1 MGIRRRV
8 VVRVRGIRGRARV
21 MGIGSMGIVVGI
33 IIASIRGVRRTRMM
47 WTTINPKLPLL
58 LLLICLPSLI

>member
-1 MGIRRRV
+1 VGI
-8 VVRVRGIRGRARV
+8 GIGGIMVIGV

-47 WTTINPKLPLL
+47 
-58 LLLICLPSLI
+58 